1 MPQIGKV
8 LILCGI
14 VMLSIGCFLV
24 FLNDKLKWFGDMP
37 LDFSYESDST
47 HFFAP
52 IGSKIYKI
60 NAANGKLEK
69 KFGNEGFVGW
79 ISSMGIPGELAL
91 IIALAEVI
99 PGILLIIGVLN
110 RISASIISIIMV
122 GAIFHVKGAESLTG
136 DKGIEFDLILLAAA
150 LIIIVAGPGRI
161 SLSQIIKK
169 IPRCLH

>member
-1 MPQIGKV
+1 MTTAEIKEKILNHIVFFGLRLTIGV
-8 LILCGI
+8 IFI
-14 VMLSIGCFLV
+14 VHGYS
-24 FLNDKLKWFGDMP
+24 
-37 LDFSYESDST
+37 
-47 HFFAP
+47 
-52 IGSKIYKI
+52 
-60 NAANGKLEK
+60 

-79 ISSMGIPGELAL
+79 ISSMGIPGELAI

-169 IPRCLH
+169 IPRCPH